1 MFYVKKKIKG
11 KDVII
16 DIDYDNVF
24 IKCCECEKEIMI
36 DLVEL
41 AKYDTFDL
49 YGTSACCV
57 DCSQKVIDRIY
68 SEEIKNERN

>member
-11 KDVII
+11 KVIRI

-24 IKCCECEKEIMI
+24 IKCSECGKEIMV

-41 AKYDTFDL
+41 AKDEKFDL
-49 YGTSACCV
+49 YGISARCV
-57 DCSQKVIDRIY
+57 ECSKKFIAK
-68 SEEIKNERN
+68 ENKKWTN

>member
-11 KDVII
+11 KVIRI

-24 IKCCECEKEIMI
+24 IKCYECGKEFMV

-41 AKYDTFDL
+41 AKDENFDL
-49 YGTSACCV
+49 YGISARCV
-57 DCSQKVIDRIY
+57 NCSKKIVDKIY
-68 SEEIKNERN
+68 SKGE

>member
-11 KDVII
+11 KIVRI

-24 IKCCECEKEIMI
+24 IKCSDCGKEIMV

-41 AKYDTFDL
+41 AKDENFDL
-49 YGTSACCV
+49 YGISARCV
-57 DCSQKVIDRIY
+57 DCSKKFIER
-68 SEEIKNERN
+68 ENENERN